1 VRLFKTGEK
10 MKSGTQSRTAL
21 KVSKNTGKTPKKSK
35 RVVNVDNKKKRF
47 LKALSEH
54 CGNVTKACQQIKISR
69 ALVYD
74 RWIKSDPKFEKEF
87 DLINESEIDKVEDK
101 LKERINGV
109 EVLKGVDSDGKEII
123 YHTPPDTTAIIFYLK
138 TKGQKRG
145 YIEKQHVVNENK
157 EPMKIIVENAAQK
170 KIIEDL

>member
-1 VRLFKTGEK
+1 
-10 MKSGTQSRTAL
+10 MKSGTQSKTAL
-21 KVSKNTGKTPKKSK
+21 KVSKNTGKTPGKKKSK

-54 CGNVTKACQQIKISR
+54 CGNVTKACTQIKISR

-74 RWIKSDPKFEKEF
+74 RWIKNDPKFEKEF
-87 DLINESEIDKVEDK
+87 DIINESEIDKVEDK

-109 EVLKGVDSDGKEII
+109 EVLKDVDSDGKEII

-138 TKGQKRG
+138 TKGKKRG
-145 YIEKQHVVNENK
+145 YVERTEVVNK